1 MDLEENEYFISQF
14 GEQKWHTMLALVTK
28 IEKFIDYTFLNKSF
42 IIRSLLLH
50 ADKQEKMFFE
60 TYEFLGD
67 SILNL
72 VISEFLVNSL
82 HLQSPNELTNI
93 KSKLTK
99 NSYLAH
105 IASNSPLKELE
116 NLYEVALSEKNISDS
131 LESLL
136 GAMYI
141 DMKFQKDK
149 IKPIILK
156 MIDVDSLNFSEL
168 LREENLK
175 DKKSLLNEWVLKTY
189 GGEVSINY
197 PYDNR
202 GSPHKPIFYVG
213 LKLIS
218 KDGSILYQEE
228 KDGPFE
234 RLKDGEVAMSSKFL
248 KKIP

>member
-1 MDLEENEYFISQF
+1 MVLEEQEYFISQF
-14 GEQKWHTMLALVTK
+14 GEVKWHIMLALVTK
-28 IEKFIDYTFLNKSF
+28 IQIFIDYTFSNKSF
-42 IIRSLLLH
+42 IIRSLFLH
-50 ADKQEKMFFE
+50 VDKQEKMFFE

-72 VISEFLVNSL
+72 VISEYLVNSL
-82 HLQSPNELTNI
+82 HLQSPNELTKV

-99 NSYLAH
+99 NSYLAQ
-105 IASNSPLKELE
+105 IASNSPLKQLE
-116 NLYEVALSEKNISDS
+116 NLYEEVLSEKNLSDS

-136 GAMYI
+136 GAIYI
-141 DMKFQKDK
+141 DMQFQKDK

-156 MIDVDSLNFSEL
+156 MIDVDNLNFSEL

-197 PYDNR
+197 PFENR
-202 GSPHKPIFYVG
+202 ELPHKPLFYVR
-213 LKLIS
+213 LRLVS
-218 KDGSILYQEE
+218 NDGSILYQEE
-228 KDGPFE
+228 EDGPFE
-234 RLKDGEVAMSSKFL
+234 RLKEGELAISDKFL